1 MVENAIHCGPI
12 IAAAAAAA
20 AAAAVVVVV
29 VIVVVVDD
37 DDDDDDDDD
46 GGGGRIPANGRNYF
60 ILMVGWSKESFV
72 WAHTGFS
79 HVFLEV

>member
-12 IAAAAAAA
+12 IAAAV
-20 AAAAVVVVV
+20 VVVVV
-29 VIVVVVDD
+29 VIVVV
-37 DDDDDDDDD
+37 DDDDDDDD